1 MTAASTERDAILA
14 ALSRFINQRSG
25 IEAENYFSRWND
37 RDGIAVFRSEQR
49 AIARDGKEARI
60 LLDIVRDREWITEED
75 LKNAFLRS
83 WSGRLEWDGKAL
95 SYCAGQYF
103 PTEYRKAAC
112 AVLSRAIINAYQ
124 REGNSLDYIRK
135 NFKRSGAYRWFN

>member
-1 MTAASTERDAILA
+1 MTQSTERDAILA

-25 IEAENYFSRWND
+25 IEAGNYFSGCND
-37 RDGIAVFRSEQR
+37 RDGIAAFRSEQR

-75 LKNAFLRS
+75 LKDAFLRS
-83 WSGRLEWDGKAL
+83 WSGRLEWDGESL

-112 AVLSRAIINAYQ
+112 AVLSRAIINAYR
-124 REGNSLDYIRK
+124 REGNSLEYVRK
-135 NFKRSGAYRWFN
+135 NFKRSGASRWFI